1 MTWRWTPSHLTFA
14 KALTECNG
22 VGCRHILT
30 DAKAL
35 AGAVILMNGCDWTM
49 VLAMVQC
56 SRLPEESISVPVV
69 WLLGSGCS
77 ESARHI
83 VLALTVLYLAKE
95 VLYFIIQIAAFTV
108 IQTTNLS
115 VRIKRSST
123 FWCHQPG
130 TEGTDAIAVAETFHA
145 LEECFCKCQEAQMQ
159 YKIRLAPAA
168 FTSAPTHARSVRYY
182 WGRQLWLM
190 SHLWKR
196 WVEEYL
202 VTLTTREKWTK
213 IRLKLENGDIVFLVE
228 EGVTRGSWVRS
239 WRRCRGVTIT
249 YSSGTSL
256 SSEVKISCRNLG
268 GILPTATCL
277 VSGDHLVASWS
288 RLEVFLCLSVPRL

>member
-14 KALTECNG
+14 KALIECNG

-56 SRLPEESISVPVV
+56 SRLPEESISVPVM
-69 WLLGSGCS
+69 WLLGS
-77 ESARHI
+77 
-83 VLALTVLYLAKE
+83 
-95 VLYFIIQIAAFTV
+95 V

-130 TEGTDAIAVAETFHA
+130 TEGADAIAVAETFHA

-159 YKIRLAPAA
+159 YKIRL
-168 FTSAPTHARSVRYY
+168 
-182 WGRQLWLM
+182 GDGN
-190 SHLWKR
+190 SH
-196 WVEEYL
+196 E
-202 VTLTTREKWTK
+202 RE
-213 IRLKLENGDIVFLVE
+213 LE
-228 EGVTRGSWVRS
+228 
-239 WRRCRGVTIT
+239 
-249 YSSGTSL
+249 
-256 SSEVKISCRNLG
+256 K
-268 GILPTATCL
+268 
-277 VSGDHLVASWS
+277 
-288 RLEVFLCLSVPRL
+288 